1 MKKVSVQ
8 CRDLRLAYGATE
20 VLKGVSLDI
29 APGEFFAL
37 LGPSGS
43 GKSTLLRALA
53 GFARHQ
59 SGQLLIDGEDVS
71 AREPWQRQ
79 VGLVFQNYALWPHLS
94 VRDNVGFGLVE
105 RRVPAAEIRHRVDE
119 ALERVD
125 LAGYA
130 ERAPNQLSGGQQQRV
145 ALARTL
151 VIEPKVLLLDEPLS
165 NLDKSLRVQM
175 RQELLA
181 LQRRLGLTTI
191 FVTHDQEEAMTTADR
206 MAVLDQGVLQQ
217 VGTPMQLYDE
227 PVNAFVAGF
236 VGTMNL
242 LPVTVLAAD
251 GAGTTVALASGTGLG
266 AQAHRVAE
274 AKGHSSLDP
283 DTQTAAGVSL
293 HLPDTTGRLPAG
305 AAAHLGC
312 RPHTL
317 RLQAPDAVRDPAWGW
332 LAGVV
337 KGSEFLGEFTRYRVR
352 AGGWM
357 LWVDQ
362 PHRAGQARLPTGAE
376 LQIGLDPMQ
385 ARLLAR

>member
-1 MKKVSVQ
+1 MKRVSVQ
-8 CRDLRLAYGATE
+8 CRDLRLAYGSTE

-29 APGEFFAL
+29 EPGEFFAL

-59 SGQLLIDGEDVS
+59 GGQLLIDGVDIS
-71 AREPWQRQ
+71 AQEPWQRQ
-79 VGLVFQNYALWPHLS
+79 VGMVFQNYALWPHLS
-94 VRDNVGFGLVE
+94 VRDNVAFGLVE
-105 RRVPAAEIRHRVDE
+105 RRVSRAETRRRVDE
-119 ALERVD
+119 ALALVD
-125 LAGYA
+125 LTGYA

-151 VIEPKVLLLDEPLS
+151 VIEPQVLLLDEPLS

-181 LQRRLGLTTI
+181 MQRRLGLTTI

-227 PVNAFVAGF
+227 PANAFVAGF

-242 LPVTVLAAD
+242 LPVTVLSAAEN
-251 GAGTTVALASGTGLG
+251 GTAVALAGE
-266 AQAHRVAE
+266 AAPQATLRLPSQHPV
-274 AKGHSSLDP
+274 
-283 DTQTAAGVSL
+283 AAGG
-293 HLPDTTGRLPAG
+293 TAQ
-305 AAAHLGC
+305 LGC

-317 RLQAPDAVRDPAWGW
+317 RLQPAAAPRDPSCSW
-332 LAGVV
+332 LDGVV
-337 KGSEFLGEFTRYRVR
+337 QASEFLGEFTRYRVQ
-352 AGGWM
+352 AGAWA
-357 LWVDQ
+357 LWADQ
-362 PHRAGQARLPTGAE
+362 PHHAGLPRLPTGTAVA
-376 LQIGLDPMQ
+376 IGLDATQ
-385 ARLLAR
+385 ARLLVR